1 MVLQPALVVIIEQRT
16 TDIKWS
22 FPLAKWLQSTLVV
35 QELFNIGTELKAA
48 MLPRHMSSAAKI
60 ANKEALSNR

>member
-1 MVLQPALVVIIEQRT
+1 MVLQPALVVIVEQRT

-22 FPLAKWLQSTLVV
+22 FPLAKWLQSTLVI

-48 MLPRHMSSAAKI
+48 LLPRQMADN
-60 ANKEALSNR
+60 ANVANQEALSTR